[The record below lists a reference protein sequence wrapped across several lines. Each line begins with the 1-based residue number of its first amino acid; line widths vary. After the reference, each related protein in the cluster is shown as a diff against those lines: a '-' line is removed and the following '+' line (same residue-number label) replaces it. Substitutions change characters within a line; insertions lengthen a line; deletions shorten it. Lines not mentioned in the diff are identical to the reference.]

1 MTKDRKTFIKF
12 RRVPDEERWICVGN
26 NVRISVKK
34 IGICKLVLRG
44 GRTLLLHDVL
54 YAPNIRRNLISVLV
68 LLKFGFNWYFCDDN
82 VRLCLGTTF
91 YGSGFVLDGFIVMDV
106 DYVDFNNNASFSLI
120 TSANDR
126 EVDMQLW
133 HARLNHIGQ
142 DRMRRLPK

>member
-1 MTKDRKTFIKF
+1 M
-12 RRVPDEERWICVGN
+12 EN
-26 NVRISVKK
+26 NVRISVKG
-34 IGICKLVLRG
+34 IGTYKLVLRS
-44 GRTLLLHDVL
+44 GRTLLLYDVL
-54 YAPNIRRNLISVLV
+54 YTPSIRRNLVFIIV
-68 LLKFGFNWYFCDDN
+68 LLKFGFNQYFCDDN

-120 TSANDR
+120 TSANDH

-142 DRMRRLPK
+142 NRMS